1 MIYRPQTPMELFS
14 LRHAFLRN
22 VVERIFKI
30 LKRRFRILRSAPEYP
45 MRSQVNLIYVL
56 TAIHN
61 YIRKEA
67 GLEALVAGLGT
78 EELILNDDED
88 QEI

>member
-30 LKRRFRILRSAPEYP
+30 PKRRFRILRSALEYP
-45 MRSQVNLIYVL
+45 MLSQVDLIYVL

-67 GLEALVAGLGT
+67 GLEALMAGLGT